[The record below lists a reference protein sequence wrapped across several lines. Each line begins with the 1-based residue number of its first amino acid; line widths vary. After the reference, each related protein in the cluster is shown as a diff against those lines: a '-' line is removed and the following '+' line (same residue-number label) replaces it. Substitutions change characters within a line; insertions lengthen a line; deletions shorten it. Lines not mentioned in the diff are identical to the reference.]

1 MYPTS
6 HAKSNTTSK
15 HHHTRVN
22 SGTEATTF
30 HHTRTHS
37 IHRDTNHQNSPTRSG
52 KVKSQHHSNTQSREL
67 PRYLSRTARESVG
80 DTFHYP
86 HYSTPTP
93 EAKHTRKKHHL
104 CGVQKQHS
112 RTAPFHHH
120 PNGEYD
126 VPIRGK
132 FILLDLFC
140 PEETQQNKTHPT
152 IGWLHKLSAHCY
164 SPETQQNYQFS
175 TIGNFSRANRVYCCG

>member
-1 MYPTS
+1 MYPTPLT
-6 HAKSNTTSK
+6 KRNTTSK
-15 HHHTRVN
+15 HHHSRVN
-22 SGTEATTF
+22 SGTVATTF
-30 HHTRTHS
+30 QHTPHPLHPS
-37 IHRDTNHQNSPTRSG
+37 GYQPSKLPARSG
-52 KVKSQHHSNTQSREL
+52 KVKPQHHSNTQSREL
-67 PRYLSRTARESVG
+67 HRYLSRTARESAG

-86 HYSTPTP
+86 HHSTPTP

-112 RTAPFHHH
+112 RNTAYHHH

-152 IGWLHKLSAHCY
+152 IGLIAQ
-164 SPETQQNYQFS
+164 T
-175 TIGNFSRANRVYCCG
+175 NRT